1 MSGYKRN
8 RREGLPNL
16 KVEVGVNAKARF
28 AIRINAGDAPAREPF
43 AALRYNGRMQNR
55 QGSALMHGTT
65 VLCVRKDNRA
75 VLIADGQ
82 VTMGDHV
89 MKHTAR
95 KTRRL
100 YNDKV
105 IAGFAGSTAD
115 AISLFERFEGKL
127 QEHSGNL
134 QKAAVELAKEWR
146 KDRALR
152 HLEALLIVADTKAT
166 FLISGNGDVI
176 EPDDGLCAI
185 GSGGS
190 YAMAAARA
198 MLKHSKL
205 NAKDLGMEAMRIASE
220 ICIYTNANF
229 TVEEL

>member
-1 MSGYKRN
+1 MSN
-8 RREGLPNL
+8 SQQS
-16 KVEVGVNAKARF
+16 ART
-28 AIRINAGDAPAREPF
+28 
-43 AALRYNGRMQNR
+43 
-55 QGSALMHGTT
+55 HGTT
-65 VLCVRKDNRA
+65 VLCVRKESKV

-105 IAGFAGSTAD
+105 VAGFAGSTAD
-115 AISLFERFEGKL
+115 ALSLFERFEGKL
-127 QEHSGNL
+127 QEFSGNL
-134 QKAAVELAKEWR
+134 QKASVELAKEWR

-152 HLEALLIVADTKAT
+152 HLEALLIVADAKST
-166 FLISGNGDVI
+166 FLLSGNGDVI

-190 YAMAAARA
+190 YALSAARA
-198 MLKHSKL
+198 LLKHSKL
-205 NAKDLGMEAMRIASE
+205 NAKDLAMEAMRIASE
-220 ICIYTNANF
+220 ICIFTNANF
-229 TVEEL
+229 TVEEI

>member
-1 MSGYKRN
+1 M
-8 RREGLPNL
+8 
-16 KVEVGVNAKARF
+16 
-28 AIRINAGDAPAREPF
+28 AIQPDASQM
-43 AALRYNGRMQNR
+43 Y
-55 QGSALMHGTT
+55 GTT
-65 VLCVRKDNRA
+65 VLCVRKDNK
-75 VLIADGQ
+75 VVMIADGQ
-82 VTMGDHV
+82 VTIGDHV

-100 YNDKV
+100 FNDKV
-105 IAGFAGSTAD
+105 LAGFAGSTAD

-134 QKAAVELAKEWR
+134 QKASVELAKDWR

-152 HLEALLIVADTKAT
+152 HLEALLIVADHKST
-166 FLISGNGDVI
+166 FLLSGNGDVI

-190 YAMAAARA
+190 YAIAAARA

-205 NAKDLGMEAMRIASE
+205 GAKELGLEAMRIASE